1 MLKTDL
7 QQLRSIKHHAESP
20 SKPQK
25 CGFFR
30 GFMLSNFLH
39 KCVVWCCI
47 LCYNQGMKL
56 NYDKKSKDPTYFIQ
70 IGFRNGKKT
79 STRNVARIGKHSEL
93 LAQGISDPLAFAM
106 QKVAEANQQQKEG
119 KVSLEVKIDFDEKLA
134 ASNAAVS
141 SSTSLG
147 IGYFFLQA
155 IYHQLE
161 LDRFFEDVSKG
172 KKISFQPNDVNRF
185 LTYARI
191 LDPDSKLGTYEHLNC
206 FYEKPSF
213 GYQHILRTMDLLYQ
227 NYDAYIS
234 HLYEKSGNVVKRSS
248 AVCYFDCTNYYFET
262 ETEDTY
268 IDEATGEILRGLRR
282 YGPSKEHRPNPLAE
296 MGLFMDSQGIPIS
309 MCIAN
314 GSDSEQKLA
323 VPLEKKI
330 TEMFKGKKFIYCAD
344 AGLNSLDIRLFNSMG
359 GRSFI
364 VTQSVKKLSD
374 VLQAAVFNDYD
385 YCLLSD
391 GSSTTIQKL
400 KDFDRMDAGNRSL
413 YQDRAFKILSANRAV
428 DVGLTEE
435 KICKNGKKKTVKS
448 KVLLKQTIIVTFSR
462 KMMEYQRHIRNNQIQ
477 RAKNLL
483 KNLDPET
490 YRKGPHDITRFIK
503 RTSDTA
509 TGKPAADRYV
519 LDEACIAKEEKY
531 DGYYAIATNL
541 EPEKGEA
548 PEDFVRSILSIN
560 EKRYKI
566 EDCFRIMKTNFSARP
581 VFHQTK
587 ERITAHFMICYTAL
601 LIYRLLEVKLDAY
614 GAKLKDGMQ
623 HFTASNIIE
632 TLQNMQVSNVQDMYY
647 IADYTSSQTLN
658 ALNGVFDLKLD
669 KKYYQPKELNR
680 KLRSIS

>member
-1 MLKTDL
+1 
-7 QQLRSIKHHAESP
+7 
-20 SKPQK
+20 
-25 CGFFR
+25 
-30 GFMLSNFLH
+30 
-39 KCVVWCCI
+39 
-47 LCYNQGMKL
+47 MKL

-70 IGFRNGKKT
+70 VGFRNGKKT

-93 LAQGISDPLAFAM
+93 LAQGITDPLSYAM
-106 QKVAEANQQQKEG
+106 QKVAEVNEQQKDG
-119 KVSLEVKIDFDEKLA
+119 KVSLDLKINFDEKLA
-134 ASNAAVS
+134 ASDAAAS
-141 SSTSLG
+141 SSTTLG

-161 LDRFFEDVSKG
+161 LDRFFKDVTKG
-172 KKISFQPNDVNRF
+172 SKISFDPNDVNRF

-191 LDPDSKLGTYEHLNC
+191 LDPDSKLGTYEHLDR

-234 HLYEKSGNVVKRSS
+234 HLYEKSGKVVKRSS

-262 ETEDTY
+262 ESEDTY
-268 IDEATGEILRGLRR
+268 VDEATGEVLRGLRR

-330 TEMFKGKKFIYCAD
+330 TEMFGGKKFIYCAD
-344 AGLNSLDIRLFNSMG
+344 AGLNSVEIRLFNSMG

-374 VLQAAVFNDYD
+374 VLQEAIFNDFD
-385 YCLLSD
+385 YHLLSD
-391 GSSTTIQKL
+391 GSPVSIQKL
-400 KDFDRMDAGNRSL
+400 KEFDRMDEKKRPL
-413 YQDRAFKILSANRAV
+413 YQDRAFKLLTADRAV

-435 KICKNGKKKTVKS
+435 TVCKNGRKRSVKS
-448 KVLLKQTIIVTFSR
+448 KALLKQTIIVTYSR

-490 YRKGPHDITRFIK
+490 FKKGPHDVTRFIK
-503 RTSDTA
+503 RTSRSTSGDAVT
-509 TGKPAADRYV
+509 DLYMLNEER
-519 LDEACIAKEEKY
+519 IAEEEKY

-541 EPEKGEA
+541 EPDKGET

-614 GAKLKDGMQ
+614 GATLKDGMQ
-623 HFTASNIIE
+623 HFTTANIIE
-632 TLQNMQVSNVQDMYY
+632 TLQNMQVSNAQDMYY
-647 IADYTSSQTLN
+647 IANYTGSQTLN
-658 ALNGVFDLKLD
+658 ALNGVFDLQLD
-669 KKYYQPKELNR
+669 KKFYQPKELNR

>member
-1 MLKTDL
+1 
-7 QQLRSIKHHAESP
+7 
-20 SKPQK
+20 
-25 CGFFR
+25 
-30 GFMLSNFLH
+30 
-39 KCVVWCCI
+39 
-47 LCYNQGMKL
+47 MKL

-70 IGFRNGKKT
+70 VGFRNGKKT

-93 LAQGISDPLAFAM
+93 LAQGITDPLSYAM
-106 QKVAEANQQQKEG
+106 QKVAEVNEQQKDG
-119 KVSLEVKIDFDEKLA
+119 KVSLDLKINFDEKLA
-134 ASNAAVS
+134 TSDAAAS
-141 SSTSLG
+141 SSTTLG

-161 LDRFFEDVSKG
+161 LDRFFKDVTKG
-172 KKISFQPNDVNRF
+172 SKISFDPNDVNRF

-191 LDPDSKLGTYEHLNC
+191 LDPDSKLGTYEHLDR

-234 HLYEKSGNVVKRSS
+234 HLYEKSGKVVKRSS

-262 ETEDTY
+262 ESEDTY
-268 IDEATGEILRGLRR
+268 VDEATGEVLRGLRR

-330 TEMFKGKKFIYCAD
+330 TEMFGGKKFIYCAD
-344 AGLNSLDIRLFNSMG
+344 AGLNSVEIRLFNSMG

-374 VLQAAVFNDYD
+374 VLQEAIFNDFD
-385 YCLLSD
+385 YHLLSD
-391 GSSTTIQKL
+391 GSPVSIQKL
-400 KDFDRMDAGNRSL
+400 KEFDRMDEKNRPL
-413 YQDRAFKILSANRAV
+413 YQDRAFKMLTADRAV

-435 KICKNGKKKTVKS
+435 TVCKNGRKRSVKS
-448 KVLLKQTIIVTFSR
+448 KALLKQTIIVTYSR

-477 RAKNLL
+477 RAQNLL

-490 YRKGPHDITRFIK
+490 FKKGPHDVTRFIK
-503 RTSDTA
+503 RTSRSTSGDAVT
-509 TGKPAADRYV
+509 DLYMLNEER
-519 LDEACIAKEEKY
+519 IAEEEKY

-541 EPEKGEA
+541 EPDKSET

-614 GAKLKDGMQ
+614 GATLKDGMQ
-623 HFTASNIIE
+623 HFTTANIIE
-632 TLQNMQVSNVQDMYY
+632 TLQNMQVSNAQDMYY
-647 IADYTSSQTLN
+647 IANYTGSQTLN
-658 ALNGVFDLKLD
+658 ALNGVFDLQLD
-669 KKYYQPKELNR
+669 KKFYQPKELNR

>member
-1 MLKTDL
+1 
-7 QQLRSIKHHAESP
+7 
-20 SKPQK
+20 
-25 CGFFR
+25 
-30 GFMLSNFLH
+30 
-39 KCVVWCCI
+39 
-47 LCYNQGMKL
+47 MKL

-70 IGFRNGKKT
+70 VGFRNGKKT
-79 STRNVARIGKHSEL
+79 STRNVARIGRHSEL
-93 LAQGISDPLAFAM
+93 LAQGITDPLSYAM
-106 QKVAEANQQQKEG
+106 QKVAEVNEQQKDG
-119 KVSLEVKIDFDEKLA
+119 KVSLDLKINFDEKLA
-134 ASNAAVS
+134 ASDAAAS
-141 SSTSLG
+141 SSTTLG

-161 LDRFFEDVSKG
+161 LDRFFKDVTKG
-172 KKISFQPNDVNRF
+172 SKISFDPNDVNRF

-191 LDPDSKLGTYEHLNC
+191 LDPDSKLGTYEHLDH

-234 HLYEKSGNVVKRSS
+234 HLYKKSGKVVKRSS

-262 ETEDTY
+262 ESEDTY
-268 IDEATGEILRGLRR
+268 VDEATGEVLRGLRR

-330 TEMFKGKKFIYCAD
+330 TEMFGGKKFIYCAD
-344 AGLNSLDIRLFNSMG
+344 AGLNSVEIRLFNSMG

-374 VLQAAVFNDYD
+374 VLQEAIFNDFD
-385 YCLLSD
+385 YHLLSD
-391 GSSTTIQKL
+391 GSPVSIQKL
-400 KDFDRMDAGNRSL
+400 KEFDRMDEKNRPL
-413 YQDRAFKILSANRAV
+413 YQDRAFKLLTADRAV

-435 KICKNGKKKTVKS
+435 TVCKNGRKRSVKS
-448 KVLLKQTIIVTFSR
+448 KALLKQTIIVTYSR

-490 YRKGPHDITRFIK
+490 FKKGPHDVTRFIK
-503 RTSDTA
+503 RTSRSTSGDAVT
-509 TGKPAADRYV
+509 DLYMLNEER
-519 LDEACIAKEEKY
+519 IAEEEKY

-541 EPEKGEA
+541 EPDKGET

-614 GAKLKDGMQ
+614 GATLKDGIQ
-623 HFTASNIIE
+623 HFTTANIIE
-632 TLQNMQVSNVQDMYY
+632 TLQNMQVSNAQDMYY
-647 IADYTSSQTLN
+647 IANYTGSQTLN
-658 ALNGVFDLKLD
+658 ALNGVFDLQLD
-669 KKYYQPKELNR
+669 KKFYQPKELNR